1 MASAMEKD
9 CGIWENFYS
18 RDFFSFVLADAL
30 SRDGGAGCRRVADEL
45 HDPAAARWLI
55 VSYLKSLVPAGKPHF
70 MCGS

>member
-45 HDPAAARWLI
+45 QILRQR
-55 VSYLKSLVPAGKPHF
+55 AG
-70 MCGS
+70 

>member
-30 SRDGGAGCRRVADEL
+30 SRDGGQAAG
-45 HDPAAARWLI
+45 
-55 VSYLKSLVPAGKPHF
+55 VSLTNSMILRQRAG
-70 MCGS
+70 